1 MTIKSDIDKNYVII
15 STADILKC
23 MRDNKKNERV
33 YEECRNIFLNN
44 DVEDNCFKLSSLNPI
59 VLLLKKQ
66 REEKY
71 YIDASVLNEALGIAI
86 SDNNYEMQKKIT
98 KYFRKYMDNERNG
111 LSNIDL
117 ISEIV
122 SDNEVIAF
130 IKKHPDFQT
139 YEQDLINK
147 SYQKIQKKISL
158 SKENQLKEEPI
169 YNERCDIMTKK
180 NIGLNFDQLLEK
192 LRTYNDEE
200 ELEVVKKA
208 YTYAAKMHFGVKRMT
223 GEDYIEHPLNVA
235 YILAEM
241 NADCATI
248 AAALLH
254 DVLEDCDVTYDE
266 LQEMFGKE
274 ITDLVDGVTKINKL
288 NFETGSNAVIATQ
301 RKILVGLCNDVR
313 VIIIKLADRLHN
325 MRTLWVH
332 TEKKQKE
339 KAKETLDILV
349 PIAHRLGINKM
360 KSELEDLSLRYYR
373 PDIYFDVVQRLNQ
386 SKAERDQVVKK
397 MMDDV
402 SALLNEAGIK
412 HEIKGRAKSIFS
424 IYKKMDKGKKFSD
437 IFDLLALRIFVDTE
451 EECYHALGVV
461 HSKYK
466 PMPKRFK
473 DYIAMPKTNM
483 YQSLHTTV
491 LV

>member
-98 KYFRKYMDNERNG
+98 KYFRKYMDNERNA

-158 SKENQLKEEPI
+158 SKENQLKG
-169 YNERCDIMTKK
+169 R
-180 NIGLNFDQLLEK
+180 
-192 LRTYNDEE
+192 
-200 ELEVVKKA
+200 
-208 YTYAAKMHFGVKRMT
+208 
-223 GEDYIEHPLNVA
+223 A
-235 YILAEM
+235 YI
-241 NADCATI
+241 
-248 AAALLH
+248 
-254 DVLEDCDVTYDE
+254 
-266 LQEMFGKE
+266 
-274 ITDLVDGVTKINKL
+274 
-288 NFETGSNAVIATQ
+288 
-301 RKILVGLCNDVR
+301 
-313 VIIIKLADRLHN
+313 
-325 MRTLWVH
+325 
-332 TEKKQKE
+332 
-339 KAKETLDILV
+339 
-349 PIAHRLGINKM
+349 
-360 KSELEDLSLRYYR
+360 
-373 PDIYFDVVQRLNQ
+373 
-386 SKAERDQVVKK
+386 
-397 MMDDV
+397 
-402 SALLNEAGIK
+402 
-412 HEIKGRAKSIFS
+412 
-424 IYKKMDKGKKFSD
+424 
-437 IFDLLALRIFVDTE
+437 
-451 EECYHALGVV
+451 
-461 HSKYK
+461 
-466 PMPKRFK
+466 
-473 DYIAMPKTNM
+473 
-483 YQSLHTTV
+483 
-491 LV
+491 